1 MTKGKLDKAINE
13 LEKAEQTA
21 TEILDEY
28 TDVLV
33 RRGPSNISW
42 GVTRFRHI
50 MAPAG
55 SRLNYL
61 AALRQLRDRLL
72 RS

>member
-1 MTKGKLDKAINE
+1 MMKGKLDKAITE

-33 RRGPSNISW
+33 TGQPEGSSW
-42 GVTRFRHI
+42 GVTRYNLI
-50 MAPAG
+50 MKPAG

-61 AALRQLRDRLL
+61 AALKQLKDRLL
-72 RS
+72 GS